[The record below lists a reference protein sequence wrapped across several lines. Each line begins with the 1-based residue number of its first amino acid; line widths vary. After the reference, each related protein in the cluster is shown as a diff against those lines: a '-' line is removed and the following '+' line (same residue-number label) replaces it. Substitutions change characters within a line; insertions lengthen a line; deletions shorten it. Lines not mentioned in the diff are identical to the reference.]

1 MAGINETLGWV
12 EEAGLAHLSGN
23 LSPQAVLALAA
34 AGRFE
39 TKLSPFIHSFIHSL
53 NCFQRLLH
61 ARSCAGVGWG

>member
-1 MAGINETLGWV
+1 MAGINETLGRV
-12 EEAGLAHLSGN
+12 GEAGLTHLSGN

-39 TKLSPFIHSFIHSL
+39 KKLSPHSFIHSL
-53 NCFQRLLH
+53 NCFQWLLH

>member
-1 MAGINETLGWV
+1 MLAGPSLMAGINETLGWV

-39 TKLSPFIHSFIHSL
+39 TTLSPFIHSFIH
-53 NCFQRLLH
+53 
-61 ARSCAGVGWG
+61 